1 VARLTGE
8 RPIEGTTPDSL
19 IALHDAGYREVADRL
34 GPGLVLDAGCGL
46 GFETTRL
53 VGDQRRVVG
62 IDYDRATATSALAR
76 FEDDGLQVA
85 CTDAAR
91 MGVRSRVF
99 DFACSS
105 HIIEHFRRPEEHV
118 AELARVLGP
127 DGTALILT
135 PNRPADFEN
144 PFHLVLFMKDELE
157 RLLDRYFGQVWVGG
171 LDGSPAV
178 KEDFAIRRAKAQRLL
193 RYDVFNLRHR
203 MPRSWYISLY
213 TRGLPFAYRLLASA
227 DTGGNSGITADDF
240 AVTDD
245 VDDTTLVLFAVCRGP
260 RP

>member
-19 IALHDAGYREVADRL
+19 IALHDAGYREVAARL

-46 GFETTRL
+46 GFESARL
-53 VGDQRRVVG
+53 IDGQRQVVG
-62 IDYDRATATSALAR
+62 IDYDRATASSALTR
-76 FEDDGLQVA
+76 FQDDGHQVA
-85 CTDAAR
+85 CTDAAG
-91 MGVRSRVF
+91 MGVRSGAF

-105 HIIEHFRRPEEHV
+105 HIVEHFRRPEEHV

-127 DGTALILT
+127 NGTALILT

-144 PFHLVLFMKDELE
+144 PFHLVLFMKAELE
-157 RLLDRYFGQVWVGG
+157 RLLDRYFDQVWVGG

-178 KEDFAIRRAKAQRLL
+178 KDDFAARRAKAHRLL

-203 MPRSWYISLY
+203 IPRSWYISLY
-213 TRGLPFAYRLLASA
+213 TRALPFAYRLLAPG

-240 AVTDD
+240 AVSDE